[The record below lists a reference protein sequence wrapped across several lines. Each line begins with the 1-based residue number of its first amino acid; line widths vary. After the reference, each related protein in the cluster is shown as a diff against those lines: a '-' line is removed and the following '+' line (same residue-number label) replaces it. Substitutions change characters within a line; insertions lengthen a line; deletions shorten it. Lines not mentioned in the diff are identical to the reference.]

1 MYDLI
6 DEACANELN
15 VSVETYIEKIEKTT
29 MKRAEVI
36 IGAIFSGDPNLIKK
50 AKRIFNLIN

>member
-1 MYDLI
+1 MFDLL
-6 DEACANELN
+6 DEACANKLN

-29 MKRAEVI
+29 IKRAEVI
-36 IGAIFSGDPNLIKK
+36 IGAIFSEDPNLIKK